1 MGEEQNPTARA
12 LVALELIQRSPGIT
26 AQRLADALDVTER
39 AARRYVATLRAADI
53 PIVATRGP
61 YGGYRVGRGVRP
73 PPMVFSADEAL
84 ALVMALLDGHHDV
97 ADPDAPVGTALGK
110 ILRSLPSGVAASA
123 EAVRSGV
130 SPAPDTGSA
139 RPDPATATALVE
151 ASTAHRSVRL
161 EYRSESGR
169 TWHTDVDPWAVV
181 VRHGRWYLLCHA
193 HHADAR
199 RAYRVDRVLDVEVL
213 DATFVPPDDLDP
225 VAELEA
231 HLAVGWEFSVE
242 VVIDAPV
249 HRARAWVPRT
259 IGRLEAVDGS
269 SCRLV
274 ATTSN
279 PYWYAERLAA
289 LPVPF
294 RVIGGPELL
303 ATVRSLGRRM
313 ISATSGATG
322 ATDSADPSSA
332 ANASTPP
339 TAGRDGGPSGP
350 STPAGVHRA
359 GPDDVTPATA
369 T

>member
-1 MGEEQNPTARA
+1 MSEEQNPTARA

-26 AQRLADALDVTER
+26 AQRLADALGVTER

-73 PPMVFSADEAL
+73 PPMLFSADEAL

-97 ADPDAPVGTALGK
+97 ADPGAPVGTALGK
-110 ILRSLPSGVAASA
+110 ILRSLPESVAQPAQ
-123 EAVRSGV
+123 AVRAAV
-130 SPAPDTGSA
+130 SPAPDGSAA
-139 RPDPATATALVE
+139 RPDPATTTTLVE
-151 ASTAHRSVRL
+151 ASTARRSVRL

-199 RAYRVDRVLDVEVL
+199 RAYRVDRVLGVELL
-213 DATFVPPDDLDP
+213 DATFTPPDDLDP

-231 HLAVGWEFSVE
+231 HLAVGWEFGVD
-242 VVIDAPV
+242 VVIQAPV

-259 IGRLEAVDGS
+259 IGRLEALDGS

-279 PYWYAERLAA
+279 PYWYAERLAV

-294 RVIGGPELL
+294 RVVGGPELL

-313 ISATSGATG
+313 TSATSGTTG
-322 ATDSADPSSA
+322 ATDSAAPNSA
-332 ANASTPP
+332 ANASTDPGAP
-339 TAGRDGGPSGP
+339 DG
-350 STPAGVHRA
+350 
-359 GPDDVTPATA
+359 VTPATA